1 LYPAVTKRGEGVGGE
16 NRCGGGCR
24 GRISFTTVHAMTNQI
39 KQPKQI
45 TNPSP
50 PPSPPYPTS
59 RKRYKTVLTFPIAV
73 RDLGLD
79 AQLRVRYRVPSSM
92 FGDFNDNLSSDD
104 DEFRVSYVK
113 IWDSQGRIKQGEY
126 NVEGSERVETSKE
139 DLAEELRENDYWL
152 DGITRE
158 RFKDVTME
166 GGMEGLEQ
174 GENI

>member
-1 LYPAVTKRGEGVGGE
+1 
-16 NRCGGGCR
+16 
-24 GRISFTTVHAMTNQI
+24 
-39 KQPKQI
+39 
-45 TNPSP
+45 
-50 PPSPPYPTS
+50 
-59 RKRYKTVLTFPIAV
+59 
-73 RDLGLD
+73 
-79 AQLRVRYRVPSSM
+79 M
-92 FGDFNDNLSSDD
+92 FGDINDNLSSSS

-126 NVEGSERVETSKE
+126 KVEGGERVETSKE